1 MKIGRKGFMLAEVVV
16 ISVVVITVLI
26 TLYIGLNSVVSAYD
40 TRNRYYDIDCLYAAM
55 GVNEVLLEN
64 YPNTIKTDV
73 AIDLSNKGDA
83 NSFEKFYESAVGDVV
98 NLYLTPYKKNVMLSI
113 ENFQNIN
120 ATLVDYLNYLSG
132 NLDFNE
138 DYNYMIIVER
148 IAPDDIDDCYY
159 YALKLKY

>member
-55 GVNEVLLEN
+55 EVNEVLLEN